1 MASIPEPR
9 SGLVVRYDYLWSREA
24 LAGRDQGKDRPTCLV
39 AASDSLTNPRYV
51 VLLPITHTPP
61 SGETIGIEIPP
72 KVKQAIGL
80 DDEPS
85 WVIVSEYNIDEWPN
99 GGLSPVRAATEYS
112 LMASFRLDFLQRSRR
127 GFLIS
132 PKPGKVIPFA
142 AKACRTL
149 RIRSS
154 RFRSLFLCMSLPQNR
169 STLCATCSR
178 LSSFS
183 HLFSKT

>member
-1 MASIPEPR
+1 M
-9 SGLVVRYDYLWSREA
+9 VRYDYLWSREA

-61 SGETIGIEIPP
+61 TGETIGIEIPP

-99 GGLSPVRAATEYS
+99 GGLPPVPGSDRIFAYGFIPPGLFAMIKARFLDLAKARKSDPVR
-112 LMASFRLDFLQRSRR
+112 R
-127 GFLIS
+127 
-132 PKPGKVIPFA
+132 
-142 AKACRTL
+142 
-149 RIRSS
+149 
-154 RFRSLFLCMSLPQNR
+154 
-169 STLCATCSR
+169 
-178 LSSFS
+178 
-183 HLFSKT
+183 